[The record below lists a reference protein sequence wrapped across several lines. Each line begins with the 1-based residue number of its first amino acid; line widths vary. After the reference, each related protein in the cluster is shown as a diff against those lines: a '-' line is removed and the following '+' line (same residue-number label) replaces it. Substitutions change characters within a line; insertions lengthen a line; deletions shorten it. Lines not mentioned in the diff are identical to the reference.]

1 MAIDAESDATQQ
13 TVDAPARLVL
23 KLQLFRAL
31 TGKQIREIISSLR
44 FQDDPVR
51 GKETLS
57 GSDCYLSARELLIL
71 LRMDQLWATL
81 GTLERMEKHYLE
93 VAKLDA
99 EEVRRRLDA
108 SNPDDPGALAI
119 KHCLVEGAD
128 PRLPIA
134 RRLLSLIPIAMRR
147 LEEGKQAL
155 ELEEIFT
162 LNERANQLLI
172 APHAHR
178 GLHVLIAGR
187 EGGRRRNPEG
197 KAARKELALDFCEAK
212 KADAQLT
219 QQQFLD
225 GCGNSVSPK
234 TLQRGLRDL
243 KH

>member
-1 MAIDAESDATQQ
+1 MAIDAKSDSTQQ
-13 TVDAPARLVL
+13 PVDALVTLVL
-23 KLQLFRAL
+23 KLPLFRAL
-31 TGKQIREIISSLR
+31 TGKQIREIISCLR

-51 GKETLS
+51 GQEILS
-57 GSDCYLSARELLIL
+57 GSDCSLSARELLIL
-71 LRMDQLWATL
+71 IRMDQLWATL
-81 GTLERMEKHYLE
+81 DRLERMEKHYLE

-108 SNPDDPGALAI
+108 TDPDDPGALALN
-119 KHCLVEGAD
+119 HCLVEGAD

-172 APHAHR
+172 APHARR
-178 GLHVLIAGR
+178 GLSVLIAGR

-197 KAARKELALDFCEAK
+197 KTAREELALEFCEAK

-225 GCGNSVSPK
+225 SRGISVSPK

>member
-1 MAIDAESDATQQ
+1 MAIDAKSDSKQQ
-13 TVDAPARLVL
+13 AIDAPATLVL
-23 KLQLFRAL
+23 KLPPFRAL
-31 TGKQIREIISSLR
+31 TGTQIREIISCLR
-44 FQDDPVR
+44 LQDDPVR
-51 GKETLS
+51 GQETLS
-57 GSDCYLSARELLIL
+57 GSDCSLSARELLIL
-71 LRMDQLWATL
+71 VRMDQLWATL
-81 GTLERMEKHYLE
+81 DTLERMEKHYRE
-93 VAKLDA
+93 VARLDA
-99 EEVRRRLDA
+99 EQVRRRLDA
-108 SNPDDPGALAI
+108 TDPDDPGALAL

-134 RRLLSLIPIAMRR
+134 RRLLSLIPIATRR

-162 LNERANQLLI
+162 LNERANQLLV

-178 GLHVLIAGR
+178 GLNVLIAGR

-197 KAARKELALDFCEAK
+197 KTAREELALEFCEGK

-219 QQQFLD
+219 QQQFLYSR
-225 GCGNSVSPK
+225 GISVSPK